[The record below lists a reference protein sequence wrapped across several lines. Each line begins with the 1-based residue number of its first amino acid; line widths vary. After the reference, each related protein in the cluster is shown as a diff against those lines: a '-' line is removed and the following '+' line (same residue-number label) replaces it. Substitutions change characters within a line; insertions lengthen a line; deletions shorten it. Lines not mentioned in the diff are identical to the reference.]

1 VAEPRIAPP
10 APSLTETI
18 NLALRAHQENSD
30 GWSFKAA
37 AADLHGWG
45 ERMIIE
51 FKLEIGIPCL
61 LIEHLSRRYGH
72 YRPKR
77 NGFGLA
83 DEIGLDRSHVQHSP
97 YWRVL
102 GTLLHELLHS
112 WQAHHGTPG
121 CRNYHNQEF
130 QQKAWSLG
138 LVIDSQG
145 YTKYAAGD
153 TPFFRLLKKFGIET
167 PEDPNASG
175 AGSPPTNG
183 LSASVGSKLKLYACG
198 CGVKVRVGRAR
209 FNAQCLDCG
218 GVFVLKEVRGARLT
232 ETSV

>member
-1 VAEPRIAPP
+1 MTV
-10 APSLTETI
+10 
-18 NLALRAHQENSD
+18 
-30 GWSFKAA
+30 
-37 AADLHGWG
+37 
-45 ERMIIE
+45 E

-61 LIEHLSRRYGH
+61 LVEHLSRRYGH

-102 GTLLHELLHS
+102 GTMLHELLHS
-112 WQAHHGTPG
+112 WQAHHGTSG
-121 CRNYHNQEF
+121 CRNYHNKEF
-130 QQKAWSLG
+130 QQKARSLG
-138 LVIDSQG
+138 LVIDSRGRTQ
-145 YTKYAAGD
+145 YAPGD
-153 TPFFRLLKKFGIET
+153 TPFLRLLKKFGSET
-167 PEDPNASG
+167 PEDPNSSG
-175 AGSPPTNG
+175 EALPPTNG
-183 LSASVGSKLKLYACG
+183 CPPSVGSKLKLYECC

-218 GVFVLKEVRGARLT
+218 GVFVLKEAPGSRLT